1 MSAIDRVSVGE
12 PMPNIESV
20 SARAPCSLEV
30 FWRSGRRQGT
40 SSLVDLAPL
49 LFSKKIFAP
58 LRDDESL
65 FRTVHVVEAGA
76 AIAWGDGSAIDVAAT
91 TIESLADET
100 MTPADFAEFLR
111 RNGLSFDSAAAQLGI
126 SRRLVAYYAKEREIP
141 RYIALACAYLDFSL
155 AQRMTTQTTTAY
167 TLTNFTTGDLQYYSY
182 NASGLTTTSQAYGH
196 IGMPGATGT

>member
-20 SARAPCSLEV
+20 SARAPCSVEV

-49 LFSKKIFAP
+49 IFSKKIFAP

-65 FRTVHVVEAGA
+65 FRTVRVVEAGA

-91 TIESLADET
+91 TIESLANET
-100 MTPADFAEFLR
+100 MSPADFTEFLR
-111 RNGLSFDSAAAQLGI
+111 RNGLSLDSAAPQLGI
-126 SRRLVAYYAKEREIP
+126 SRRLVAYYAKERAIP
-141 RYIALACAYLDFSL
+141 RYIALACAYLE
-155 AQRMTTQTTTAY
+155 RTTVPA
-167 TLTNFTTGDLQYYSY
+167 DSV
-182 NASGLTTTSQAYGH
+182 
-196 IGMPGATGT
+196 GA

>member
-20 SARAPCSLEV
+20 SARAPCSIEV

-40 SSLVDLAPL
+40 SSVVDLAPL
-49 LFSKKIFAP
+49 IFSKKIFAP
-58 LRDDESL
+58 LRDDDSL
-65 FRTVHVVEAGA
+65 FRTVHVVEDGA

-111 RNGLSFDSAAAQLGI
+111 SSSGWPARSAARGT
-126 SRRLVAYYAKEREIP
+126 P
-141 RYIALACAYLDFSL
+141 
-155 AQRMTTQTTTAY
+155 
-167 TLTNFTTGDLQYYSY
+167 
-182 NASGLTTTSQAYGH
+182 
-196 IGMPGATGT
+196 PGT